1 MKSLCPLLP
10 TGHIPLRHLVYRVH
24 ALPGSMRPLIWDFG
38 QLKPDVERL
47 YTNQIVSRY
56 VSNQVRK
63 KDNIYLGSKEM
74 IFISG
79 DSDPYGYIFVT
90 SLKQRFGKMAKNT
103 TGSRGVSLD
112 CMTSYTPLAIAAQ
125 IDLRDSNDCE

>member
-1 MKSLCPLLP
+1 MTSLTKLTLSPLRTTMMTDNSHCSSNLSVYPILP

-56 VSNQVRK
+56 VS
-63 KDNIYLGSKEM
+63 
-74 IFISG
+74 
-79 DSDPYGYIFVT
+79 T
-90 SLKQRFGKMAKNT
+90 
-103 TGSRGVSLD
+103 
-112 CMTSYTPLAIAAQ
+112 
-125 IDLRDSNDCE
+125 